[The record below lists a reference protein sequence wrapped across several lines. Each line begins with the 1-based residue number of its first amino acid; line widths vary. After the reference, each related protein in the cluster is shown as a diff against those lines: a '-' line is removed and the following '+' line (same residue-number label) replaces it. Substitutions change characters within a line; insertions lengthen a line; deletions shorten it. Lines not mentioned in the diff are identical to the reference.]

1 MGRKEVIF
9 INNTELIKVSDS
21 IVEAIKIMI
30 DYIKKVLNDI
40 SNCYSRIIRL
50 IQINSNKISGT
61 SPREFGIS
69 LLNRKRKDLKYTTYR
84 CVKKIKRNLPYQRR
98 QY

>member
-1 MGRKEVIF
+1 MGRKEAIF
-9 INNTELIKVSDS
+9 INDAELKEVIDS
-21 IVEAIKIMI
+21 IVEAIKNVV
-30 DYIKKVLNDI
+30 DAIKKIFNDI
-40 SNCYSRIIRL
+40 FNCYSRITGS
-50 IQINSNKISGT
+50 IQINDNKIIGT

-69 LLNRKRKDLKYTTYR
+69 LLNRKRKELKYTTYR